1 MSDIF
6 QLKTRVLYQDDAI
19 LIINK
24 PAGIAVQDDN
34 HGAGLFNRVKEV
46 FNLPDACPVHR
57 LDQGTSGIYIVAK
70 NSASAAYLGRMFEQ
84 HQVQKYYLA
93 LSMDKPKRKQGW
105 VIGDMVPGRN
115 GNQKLLTS
123 RENPAVTYFFS
134 KSLRPGVRAFALKLF
149 TGKTHQARVA
159 LKSNATPIAGDK
171 RYAGKTAERLYLH
184 AAALQLPLPNGQL
197 LNLHCWPMS
206 SDGAEWADIDVLFGH
221 SLLDLAWPVQN
232 MPN

>member
-1 MSDIF
+1 MTDF
-6 QLKTRVLYQDDAI
+6 VELTTRVLYQDDAM

-24 PAGIAVQDDN
+24 PAGISVQDD
-34 HGAGLFNRVKEV
+34 ADAVGLFNRVKEI

-57 LDQGTSGIYIVAK
+57 LDKGTSGIYIVAK

-115 GNQKLLTS
+115 GNQKLLIS
-123 RENPAVTYFFS
+123 HDNPAVTYFFS

-159 LKSNATPIAGDK
+159 LKSNASPILGDN

-184 AAALQLPLPNGQL
+184 AAALQLPLSNGQL
-197 LNLHCWPMS
+197 LNLHCWPVPF
-206 SDGAEWADIDVLFGH
+206 DGAAWADIDVLFGH